1 MKSLGR
7 MYCLTG
13 TRSMIMRG
21 KRTPAIGIH
30 VIPKQTNRYDVWN
43 NVNKA
48 IVLNGT
54 VSTNVVWYSSSTL
67 GNIYSNFSLPKQL
80 N

>member
-30 VIPKQTNRYDVWN
+30 VIPKQTSRYVVWN
-43 NVNKA
+43 SVNMA

-67 GNIYSNFSLPKQL
+67 VKIYGIW
-80 N
+80 